1 MKGFLADIYLRPSCY
16 DCPVKC
22 GRSGSDITLGD
33 FWGVDGVMP
42 ELDDDRGVSAVL
54 VNTPHGAEALKKSG
68 VSLWP
73 VEYSQILRCN
83 PALVRSVVEPCKKR
97 AKFYASRQR
106 SFSKSVIRLTRRP
119 LKVRVKNRIGRLTYA
134 LLGQKV
140 GKALKRLLSKQK

>member
-16 DCPVKC
+16 YCPVKC

-54 VNTPHGAEALKKSG
+54 VNTSRGAEALNRTG
-68 VSLWP
+68 VSLWS

-83 PALVRSVVEPCKKR
+83 PALVHSVAEPYKKR
-97 AKFYASRQR
+97 VKFFASRQR
-106 SFSKSVIRLTRRP
+106 SFHKTITKLTRKP
-119 LKVRVKNRIGRLTYA
+119 LKVRVKNRIGQFAYA

-140 GKALKRLLSKQK
+140 GKALKRLLSKLI